1 MTIHDLAYSRIT
13 TYNWMT
19 MKPFIFLSQE
29 LVNHLNHRQLLFI
42 HSKSKNDC
50 WFITLV
56 KIRSQFS
63 KFSKYFYRNCCS
75 HMFYRIAI
83 LKFSTRQK
91 KTLAMK
97 TFLASNFPQK
107 RLLHRCFSV
116 SFIFL
121 RIAFAENTFQRPR
134 LFKVLNI
141 RKLKH
146 SFLWFLSNF
155 ESSTSSLLGC

>member
-1 MTIHDLAYSRIT
+1 MATPTHHTGYRSFLFLMTEWAAVFNDQVHWFKKIAIHDLAYSRIT

-42 HSKSKNDC
+42 HSKSKNDS
-50 WFITLV
+50 WFITSV

-97 TFLASNFPQK
+97 TLLA
-107 RLLHRCFSV
+107 
-116 SFIFL
+116 
-121 RIAFAENTFQRPR
+121 
-134 LFKVLNI
+134 
-141 RKLKH
+141 
-146 SFLWFLSNF
+146 
-155 ESSTSSLLGC
+155 